1 MGETKSAVAEQLV
14 AACRLMH
21 ERGLIAGID
30 GNVSARTDRGTF
42 LVTPSGVHKGLLRA
56 DDVVEVDARGAPVS
70 GGAPTSELPMHLE
83 IFHRRADVFAIVHS
97 HAPMA
102 VATTLVPRLS
112 LNRVLPEL
120 VSALGDVAT
129 VPYTRPGTTTLA
141 RKVAEVLGHSR
152 AVLIERHGTV
162 AVGSTVT
169 EALART
175 EMIEH
180 AAKIIMAAHALRRPA
195 QLDELEVR
203 ALSSPGGKPC

>member
-1 MGETKSAVAEQLV
+1 MGDSKSVLAEQLV
-14 AACRLMH
+14 SACRVMH
-21 ERGLIAGID
+21 ERGLIAGVD

-56 DDVVEVDARGAPVS
+56 EDIVEVDARGTPV
-70 GGAPTSELPMHLE
+70 GGGRPTSELPMHLE
-83 IFHRRADVFAIVHS
+83 IFQHRPDVLAVVHS

-102 VATTLVPRLS
+102 VASTLVADVS
-112 LNRVLPEL
+112 INRVLPEL
-120 VSALGDVAT
+120 VIALGEVAT
-129 VPYTRPGTTTLA
+129 VPYTRPGTIELA
-141 RKVAEVLGHSR
+141 RKVAEVLGRSR

-180 AAKIIMAAHALRRPA
+180 AAKIILAATSLRRTTELDESELRALRSIG
-195 QLDELEVR
+195 D
-203 ALSSPGGKPC
+203 KTC